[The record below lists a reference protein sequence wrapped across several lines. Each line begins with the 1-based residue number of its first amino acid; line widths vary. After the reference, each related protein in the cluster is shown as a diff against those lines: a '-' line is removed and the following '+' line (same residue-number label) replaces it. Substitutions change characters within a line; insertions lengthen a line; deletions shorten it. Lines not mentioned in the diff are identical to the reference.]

1 MKVITTKVLTE
12 TTPFTGYNYAIV
24 YHNEIY
30 IVTNSTLYKF
40 NHITKTFTTIYTFT
54 SYTHVGQPFIDNDIL
69 YIMVF
74 QNASSLTG
82 SGTLHL
88 HSYDGTTFTQDVKTR
103 TFGREMG
110 MSYKTNTSQIKIYHY
125 SDYGASYLV
134 TYNLTIP
141 DLTGSSNQR
150 NSYHSAEWEQYYNI
164 SNKVYTFGGYNGLSY
179 TRQNKVY
186 IDYMDAN
193 VECYESLCKVGA
205 VVDGDI
211 ILTGG
216 NSGNKNIYKYNVTS
230 NSITD
235 INVDLKQNQYGAGTV
250 YIDNAIYIF
259 GGYNKSENV
268 SPVATNMIQVIEFT
282 DYNLTFNFANSQ
294 GETLAS
300 ITNSAPIE
308 SMRVNTVGSS
318 VGVIL
323 NTMGGQITAN
333 YTTVEPSG
341 YKLVGYGLVQGGTR
355 VVIPVNKLVNI
366 AVTTDTTFYEIYA
379 KYTPIDTPIDI
390 VLYTNTA
397 ETNRVD
403 KTNFLTTIATLKGT
417 LRESTSIL
425 SPSIKIVVDSLPTF
439 NYCYIQA
446 FGSRYY
452 FVTNITSIRQNLW
465 QIDLKCD
472 VLMTYKTDILTQS
485 AIINRTADSSY
496 IDKTLT
502 DNYALAK
509 AIPTVSVIDMTTTNA
524 EITFNT
530 DDTGLRLAV
539 CLCKARGEVI
549 TS

>member
-12 TTPFTGYNYAIV
+12 TTPFTGFAFAIV

-30 IVTNSTLYKF
+30 IATNSALYKF
-40 NHITKTFTTIYTFT
+40 NHITKTFTTIYNYT
-54 SYTHVGQPFIDNDIL
+54 SYSHIGQPFIDNDIL
-69 YIMVF
+69 YIMSF
-74 QNASSLTG
+74 ENAETSSQ

-88 HSYDGTTFTQDVKTR
+88 HSYDGTTFTQNLNTR
-103 TFGREMG
+103 TFRQEM
-110 MSYKTNTSQIKIYHY
+110 MLSYKTNEKQIKIFHRA
-125 SDYGASYLV
+125 DYGANYLV
-134 TYNLTIP
+134 TYDLSIP
-141 DLTGSSNQR
+141 DLTGSSNR
-150 NSYHSAEWEQYYNI
+150 INNYHAENVEQYYI
-164 SNKVYTFGGYNGLSY
+164 IDNKVYVFGAYNGLST
-179 TRQNKVY
+179 TRIDKVF
-186 IDYMDAN
+186 IDYVDAN
-193 VECYESLCKVGA
+193 VTVYTSIYKVGA

-216 NSGNKNIYKYNVTS
+216 NSGNKKIYKYSVAS
-230 NSITD
+230 NNLTD
-235 INVDLKQNQYGAGTV
+235 INVDLKQNQYGSGAV

-259 GGYNKSENV
+259 GGYTKPENE
-268 SPVATNMIQVIEFT
+268 SATATNMIQVIEFT
-282 DYNLTFNFANSQ
+282 DYNLTFNFANNQ

-300 ITNSAPIE
+300 ISNSAPIE
-308 SMRVNTVGSS
+308 SMRVNTVGST

-323 NTMGGQITAN
+323 NTLGGQLTTT

-341 YKLVGYGLVQGGTR
+341 YKLVGYGLVQGGNR

-366 AVTTDTTFYEIYA
+366 AVTSDTTFYEIYA
-379 KYTPIDTPIDI
+379 KYTPIDTPIDL

-397 ETNRVD
+397 ESNRVD

-425 SPSIKIVVDSLPTF
+425 SPSIKIVLDTLPTF

-446 FGSRYY
+446 FGGRYY
-452 FVTNITSIRQNLW
+452 YVTNITSIRQNLW
-465 QIDLKCD
+465 QIDLKVD

-485 AIINRTADSSY
+485 AIINRTADTSY

-509 AIPTVSVIDMTTTNA
+509 AIPTVSVVDMTTTNA
-524 EITFNT
+524 EITFDT
-530 DDTGLRLAV
+530 DDSGLRLAV

-549 TS
+549 IS